1 MRRQTRV
8 AAVCRRWMG
17 CNLLPVAVWEDAI
30 FLCIHMA
37 SFTMLL
43 LSSWLLPALEATA
56 FLAVKLLAFGLLH
69 IHSGNRAELT
79 AP

>member
-1 MRRQTRV
+1 MDGLQPTSIAGGCMGGSHLLVHTHGELYRV
-8 AAVCRRWMG
+8 
-17 CNLLPVAVWEDAI
+17 
-30 FLCIHMA
+30 
-37 SFTMLL
+37 L

-69 IHSGNRAELT
+69 IHSGNQAELT